1 MLLSEA
7 INEGRLGRMLGIGAL
22 AAGAAFA
29 GGHTAPSDAY
39 SHVDNVNGVCSI
51 TMDQNGVEKRT
62 GDCGDEH
69 ITTDAHRVA
78 HMLNN
83 CPKNFGHIKVTRE
96 KTGKNYKIIK
106 FNDGTAVYM
115 DSNNNTIIYNSNGS
129 VKAEYIGDKSD
140 SIVKTAQRY
149 LKYSKHK

>member
-7 INEGRLGRMLGIGAL
+7 INEGRFGRMLGIDAL
-22 AAGAAFA
+22 AAGAAFGA
-29 GGHTAPSDAY
+29 NHTAPSDAY
-39 SHVDNVNGVCSI
+39 SHLDNVNGVCSI
-51 TMDQNGVEKRT
+51 SMDQNGVEKRT
-62 GDCGDEH
+62 GDCGNEH

-78 HMLNN
+78 HMLTN
-83 CPKNFGHIKVTRE
+83 CPKNFGHIKAVKS

-115 DSNNNTIIYNSNGS
+115 DANNNTIIYNANGS

-140 SIVKTAQRY
+140 AIVKTARRY
-149 LKYSKHK
+149 LKHSK